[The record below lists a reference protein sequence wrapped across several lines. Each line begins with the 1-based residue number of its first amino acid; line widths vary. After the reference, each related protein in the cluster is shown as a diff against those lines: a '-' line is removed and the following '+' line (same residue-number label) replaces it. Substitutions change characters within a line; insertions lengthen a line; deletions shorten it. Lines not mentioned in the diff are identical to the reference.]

1 MAAGASSGLLRTDL
15 LLCQNIASG
24 ERGLGF
30 LTRFEFDIEALAR
43 HCQVCAGATT
53 TLSCLDGAR

>member
-43 HCQVCAGATT
+43 HCHMWTSDNRGGA
-53 TLSCLDGAR
+53 